1 MLLRNKILRVAPIG
15 IKEMYD
21 PLIKNTLVAGYDV
34 ITFFG

>member
-21 PLIKNTLVAGYDV
+21 PLIKNTLVAGDDV

>member
-1 MLLRNKILRVAPIG
+1 MLLRVWILRVAPIG

-21 PLIKNTLVAGYDV
+21 PLIKNTLVADDDV